1 MKSFQLLF
9 LIFAALCMASMVNA
23 EGHLSNE
30 TMSDTGMDEMDEMDV
45 MMGMHN
51 DTNTTDREVVSAAGK
66 LGAMVS
72 MVAVVVGSFAL

>member
-30 TMSDTGMDEMDEMDV
+30 TDTDMGAMEDMDMDMD
-45 MMGMHN
+45 MGMHN

>member
-1 MKSFQLLF
+1 
-9 LIFAALCMASMVNA
+9 MASMVNA

-30 TMSDTGMDEMDEMDV
+30 TMEDTGDMGAMEDMGMD
-45 MMGMHN
+45 MGMHN